1 MKISAAFPSEY
12 LKAADLQGRQVKVV
26 IDRVEMRDVGDDH
39 KPVIFFQGK
48 DRGVVL
54 NKTNSGVLEDAFGD
68 ETDHWHGQ
76 TITLYPTKVDY
87 QGKRVDA
94 IRILADPVP
103 PPVQPP
109 ARAAAVASR
118 GAEAEID
125 RDEIPF

>member
-1 MKISAAFPSEY
+1 MQISSAFPSDY

-39 KPVIFFQGK
+39 KPVLFFQGK

-54 NKTNSGVLEDAFGD
+54 NKTNSAVLEDAFGG

-76 TITLYPTKVDY
+76 KITLYPTKVDF

-94 IRILADPVP
+94 IRLMADPVP
-103 PPVQPP
+103 PPVVRQAQQPAQQSENP
-109 ARAAAVASR
+109 ADDS
-118 GAEAEID
+118 D
-125 RDEIPF
+125 IPF

>member
-39 KPVIFFQGK
+39 KPVLFFQGK

-54 NKTNSGVLEDAFGD
+54 NKTNSAVLEDAFGD

-76 TITLYPTKVDY
+76 KITLYPTKVDF

-94 IRILADPVP
+94 IRLMADPVP
-103 PPVQPP
+103 PPVQQQPRPQSENP
-109 ARAAAVASR
+109 AP
-118 GAEAEID
+118 ID
-125 RDEIPF
+125 DDIPF